1 MPRYGLP
8 ALSNVVWWNIDRFEK
23 VTPEEAKE
31 HYFGHGIS
39 ANLHIFYCACC
50 LQPVTFVPGKTQ
62 SPHFRHS
69 SQEADK
75 TCRDRVAQTLY
86 TPREHPA
93 AVSQLPLKINIHADE
108 SVTFS
113 IGFFT
118 ISDGHSRPSGNGREG
133 RVTIK
138 APDGSTLAVYDF
150 DRVSGPGI
158 HYVDVGPRLVSE
170 YIIETEGACPGA
182 HNWPARIPF
191 YRPERPLL
199 FSTINKKCL
208 PFDADVVV
216 GENYYQLG
224 YAPGRVPSNDIRLNS
239 VFHGMWKIPL
249 YIVSATRWS
258 ENAVLYFARIN
269 ARLTNTPIRML
280 PLWPMTTKKP
290 YTFEYASSRLT
301 FFVTGEDIMTELHP
315 RHAASTRR
323 SEGQA
328 FLSEVEPRGNSVF
341 ISAGRATVLKYAFL
355 EPAPLARFA
364 PEPSDELLTLTD
376 ADEHPLDRS
385 GVKKRIRNDEICI
398 RSGLNLT
405 AEIHRDGV
413 VMDRFEIAAGD
424 TPTYRRIPWRTIL
437 VIRLGMDVVCEFPY
451 GSVLRERRTS
461 QAPEPDSPCRL
472 STRMLPLTAAKTMLK
487 GGSTLEGTALK
498 KMIRSGNARA
508 CVLQRLKKELC

>member
-8 ALSNVVWWNIDRFEK
+8 ALSNVVWWNNDRFEK

-224 YAPGRVPSNDIRLNS
+224 YAPGRVPSDDIRLNS

-290 YTFEYASSRLT
+290 YTFEYA
-301 FFVTGEDIMTELHP
+301 
-315 RHAASTRR
+315 
-323 SEGQA
+323 
-328 FLSEVEPRGNSVF
+328 
-341 ISAGRATVLKYAFL
+341 
-355 EPAPLARFA
+355 
-364 PEPSDELLTLTD
+364 
-376 ADEHPLDRS
+376 
-385 GVKKRIRNDEICI
+385 
-398 RSGLNLT
+398 
-405 AEIHRDGV
+405 
-413 VMDRFEIAAGD
+413 
-424 TPTYRRIPWRTIL
+424 
-437 VIRLGMDVVCEFPY
+437 
-451 GSVLRERRTS
+451 
-461 QAPEPDSPCRL
+461 
-472 STRMLPLTAAKTMLK
+472 
-487 GGSTLEGTALK
+487 
-498 KMIRSGNARA
+498 
-508 CVLQRLKKELC
+508 